1 MVEIIELALLISLV
15 PLMISVNIM
24 VICIIIRECKNK

>member
-1 MVEIIELALLISLV
+1 MVEYIELGLLISLI

-24 VICIIIRECKNK
+24 VISIIIREFKCK